1 MRLFPVWGPTILL
14 APLLLHAQA
23 PPAAPPKETSANTAK
38 GMPPRANSTD
48 YQARTQAGAVTI
60 AAEFAGHSVPR
71 PQGPLSTEEFVV
83 VETALYGAPDAKV
96 TLSPDNFSLRIN
108 GKKGA
113 LPSQPYGMVVRSVK
127 DPEWAPPKPPEKSKS
142 SIGTGGG
149 GDSNLPP
156 PVVHVPIELQ
166 RAMAND
172 VHMAA
177 LPEGEHTLPQ
187 AGLLFFQYRG
197 KTQSIHSLELIYNGP
212 AGKATLS
219 LQP

>member
-1 MRLFPVWGPTILL
+1 MRFFPVWGAAILL
-14 APLLLHAQA
+14 APMFLHAQA
-23 PPAAPPKETSANTAK
+23 SPAIPTKETPANTGK
-38 GMPPRANSTD
+38 GMPPRANPTD
-48 YQARTQAGAVTI
+48 YQAHTQVGAVTI
-60 AAEFAGHSVPR
+60 AAEFTGHSVPR
-71 PQGPLSTEEFVV
+71 PQGPLSTEEFIV
-83 VETALYGAPDAKV
+83 VETGLYSAPDAKI

-149 GDSNLPP
+149 GDSNSPP

-177 LPEGEHTLPQ
+177 LPEGEHPLPQ

-212 AGKATLS
+212 AGKATLP